1 MQSSQT
7 SSFSRSQISSNL
19 FCNSLTNS
27 NSCLMVSADSDGGE
41 ICSGDGDGVGGV
53 DDGPP

>member
-19 FCNSLTNS
+19 FCSSLTNS
-27 NSCLMVSADSDGGE
+27 NSCFMVNADSDGGE
-41 ICSGDGDGVGGV
+41 ICSGDEGGVGGV